1 MWGLDENPRGG
12 KPIKRRVWAPRGPR
26 PAAPGHHRYQWLY
39 LYGFVRPASG
49 EIVWFVSNAID
60 AAMFGALLE
69 AFAREIGAGPDKHV
83 ILVLDGAGSHVAK
96 DLQVPDG
103 IELMFLPAY
112 SPELQPAEHLWPL
125 TDEALANTH
134 FETLNDLDEALAER
148 CRILADDPDQIRAN
162 TLFHWW
168 PKHN

>member
-1 MWGLDENPRGG
+1 M
-12 KPIKRRVWAPRGPR
+12 
-26 PAAPGHHRYQWLY
+26 APGHHRYQWLY

-49 EIVWFVSNAID
+49 EVVWFIANAID
-60 AAMFGALLE
+60 AAMVAALLE

-96 DLQVPDG
+96 DLEVPDG
-103 IELMFLPAY
+103 LELMFLPAY

-125 TDEALANTH
+125 ADEALANLH
-134 FETLNDLDEALAER
+134 FETLDDLDGVLAER

-168 PKHN
+168 PEYN

>member
-1 MWGLDENPRGG
+1 
-12 KPIKRRVWAPRGPR
+12 
-26 PAAPGHHRYQWLY
+26 
-39 LYGFVRPASG
+39 
-49 EIVWFVSNAID
+49 
-60 AAMFGALLE
+60 MFGALLE

-134 FETLNDLDEALAER
+134 FETLDDLGEALAER

-162 TLFHWW
+162 TLFRWW
-168 PKHN
+168 PRHN

>member
-1 MWGLDENPRGG
+1 M
-12 KPIKRRVWAPRGPR
+12 
-26 PAAPGHHRYQWLY
+26 APGHHRYQWLY

-49 EIVWFVSNAID
+49 EVVWFIANAID
-60 AAMFGALLE
+60 AAMVAALLE

-83 ILVLDGAGSHVAK
+83 SLVLDGAGSHVAK
-96 DLQVPDG
+96 DLEVPDG
-103 IELMFLPAY
+103 LELMFLPAY

-125 TDEALANTH
+125 ADEALANLH
-134 FETLNDLDEALAER
+134 FETLDDLDGVLAER

-168 PKHN
+168 PEYN

>member
-1 MWGLDENPRGG
+1 
-12 KPIKRRVWAPRGPR
+12 V
-26 PAAPGHHRYQWLY
+26 APGHHRYQWLY

-49 EIVWFVSNAID
+49 EVVWFIANAID
-60 AAMFGALLE
+60 AAMVAALLE

-83 ILVLDGAGSHVAK
+83 SLVLDGAGSHVAK
-96 DLQVPDG
+96 DLEVPDG
-103 IELMFLPAY
+103 LELMFLPAY

-125 TDEALANTH
+125 ADEALANLH
-134 FETLNDLDEALAER
+134 FETLDDLDGVLAER

-168 PKHN
+168 PEYN

>member
-1 MWGLDENPRGG
+1 M
-12 KPIKRRVWAPRGPR
+12 
-26 PAAPGHHRYQWLY
+26 
-39 LYGFVRPASG
+39 YGFVRPASG
-49 EIVWFVSNAID
+49 EVVWFVANAID

-96 DLQVPDG
+96 DLRVPDG

-134 FETLNDLDEALAER
+134 FETLDDLDEALAER

-162 TLFHWW
+162 TLFRWW
-168 PKHN
+168 PRHN